1 MRARRRSRRV
11 KPALAIQPGR
21 RILPLAIDGLRGD
34 VALNACDQ
42 FFDAGEVTGFEEC
55 LLGSAALNLVGIV
68 PVPGFEVGFARA
80 RLGCVSILFLCLC
93 ICLLG
98 RHLAVT

>member
-1 MRARRRSRRV
+1 MWAGRWSWRV
-11 KPALAIQPGR
+11 EPSLAVQPGSR
-21 RILPLAIDGLRGD
+21 VLPLAIDGLRCD
-34 VALNACDQ
+34 VALNAGNQ
-42 FFDAGEVTGFEEC
+42 IFKAGELTGFEES
-55 LLGSAALNLVGIV
+55 LLGSAALNLVGVV
-68 PVPGFEVGFARA
+68 PIPSFEVGFARA